1 MKKILVYFIL
11 ILLIAFLAIFILKK
25 DNINYTFSYYFWE
38 NNYNLEQDTNDKLY
52 IKVLDIK
59 YSNKL
64 EIIETN
70 FIKSAPKDFIPVVFI
85 TNKTLQNLDYK
96 VISDQ
101 IINLVKK
108 FNFNEI
114 QIDCDWSDS
123 TKNNYFLL
131 LKELKNNLNKNISA
145 TIRLHQI
152 KYFNKTGVPPVDYG
166 VLMYYNMSSLGDF
179 NTKNYILDNN
189 EAKKYHYNFE
199 NYPLK
204 LKLALPL
211 YSQAVQFRDKKA
223 INLFENV
230 EQIDF
235 NEEFEKLDEN
245 KYKVLKSH
253 YFKGKYIYEGDI
265 LRFENV
271 NEKELKIAFDDFF
284 ELSKNSFDEVIFY
297 TIKYKTK
304 YNLENLLKN

>member
-1 MKKILVYFIL
+1 MKK
-11 ILLIAFLAIFILKK
+11 LLIFITVLLLTISLIFTLKK
-25 DNINYTFSYYFWE
+25 ENRNFNFSYYFWE
-38 NNYNLEQDTNDKLY
+38 NRYNLEQDTNDKLY

-131 LKELKNNLNKNISA
+131 LKELKNNLNKNISS

-179 NTKNYILDNN
+179 DTKNYILDNN

>member
-1 MKKILVYFIL
+1 MKK
-11 ILLIAFLAIFILKK
+11 LLIFITVLLLTISLIFTLKK
-25 DNINYTFSYYFWE
+25 ENRNFNFSYYFWE

>member
-1 MKKILVYFIL
+1 MKK
-11 ILLIAFLAIFILKK
+11 LLIFVTVLLLTISVIFILKK
-25 DNINYTFSYYFWE
+25 ENRNFNFSYYFWE

-179 NTKNYILDNN
+179 SAKNYILDNN

-211 YSQAVQFRDKKA
+211 YSQAVQFRAKKA

>member
-1 MKKILVYFIL
+1 MKK
-11 ILLIAFLAIFILKK
+11 LLIFVTVLLLTISVIFILKK
-25 DNINYTFSYYFWE
+25 EIRNFNFSYYFWE

-52 IKVLDIK
+52 IKALDIK

>member
-1 MKKILVYFIL
+1 MKK
-11 ILLIAFLAIFILKK
+11 LLIFVTVLLLTISVIFILKK
-25 DNINYTFSYYFWE
+25 ENRNFNFSYYFWE

-52 IKVLDIK
+52 IKALDIK

>member
-1 MKKILVYFIL
+1 MKK
-11 ILLIAFLAIFILKK
+11 LLIFITVLLLTISLIFTLKK
-25 DNINYTFSYYFWE
+25 ENRNFNFSYYFWE
-38 NNYNLEQDTNDKLY
+38 NRYNLEQDTNDKLY

-235 NEEFEKLDEN
+235 NEEFEKLDKN

>member
-1 MKKILVYFIL
+1 MKK
-11 ILLIAFLAIFILKK
+11 LLIFVTVLLLTISVIFILKK
-25 DNINYTFSYYFWE
+25 ENRNFNFSYYFWE

-179 NTKNYILDNN
+179 DTKNYILDNN

-235 NEEFEKLDEN
+235 NEEFEKLDKN

>member
-1 MKKILVYFIL
+1 MIGVTI
-11 ILLIAFLAIFILKK
+11 
-25 DNINYTFSYYFWE
+25 
-38 NNYNLEQDTNDKLY
+38 
-52 IKVLDIK
+52 
-59 YSNKL
+59 
-64 EIIETN
+64 
-70 FIKSAPKDFIPVVFI
+70 
-85 TNKTLQNLDYK
+85 
-96 VISDQ
+96 
-101 IINLVKK
+101 
-108 FNFNEI
+108 
-114 QIDCDWSDS
+114 

-131 LKELKNNLNKNISA
+131 LKELKNNLNKNISS

-235 NEEFEKLDEN
+235 NEEFE
-245 KYKVLKSH
+245 
-253 YFKGKYIYEGDI
+253 I
-265 LRFENV
+265 R
-271 NEKELKIAFDDFF
+271 
-284 ELSKNSFDEVIFY
+284 
-297 TIKYKTK
+297 
-304 YNLENLLKN
+304 

>member
-1 MKKILVYFIL
+1 MKK
-11 ILLIAFLAIFILKK
+11 LLIFVTVLLLTISVKFILKK
-25 DNINYTFSYYFWE
+25 ENRNFNFSYYFWE